1 MKLFLHSKSL
11 GVLLILAGCTSASA
25 SLVNLYTFNGS
36 NANDSVGGANGTV
49 VDPGAVTATYFTSG
63 NQRSLDL
70 RGNTG
75 QGSNS
80 ITEDA
85 FVDLPNGIMT
95 TAATTGTSGALSISV
110 WVTVDTNRNW
120 AEIYAFGTSNG
131 GENTAGGGS
140 SSPYLALIPS
150 TGDNQSLRSTTHSAS
165 GVELSVSTAA
175 AASLSTGVQH
185 HLVTVYDQ
193 SGGVPGTISFYLDN
207 ALVGTGPIAGGL
219 DLNTFTNNNNWLGR
233 SMWPDPVF
241 DGLINEVGIYN
252 TALTA
257 GEVSGIFNAGPAPIP
272 EPGSAV
278 LALAGL
284 AACRRR
290 RR

>member
-1 MKLFLHSKSL
+1 MRAFVPAKPFILRNQTFHPSFSKPCIMKLFLHSKSL
-11 GVLLILAGCTSASA
+11 GLLLILAACTSASA

-193 SGGVPGTISFYLDN
+193 SGGVPGTISFIWITRWWVPVRLRE
-207 ALVGTGPIAGGL
+207 ASISIPSRTTTTGWAAPC
-219 DLNTFTNNNNWLGR
+219 GR
-233 SMWPDPVF
+233 IRCS
-241 DGLINEVGIYN
+241 
-252 TALTA
+252 TA
-257 GEVSGIFNAGPAPIP
+257 
-272 EPGSAV
+272 
-278 LALAGL
+278 
-284 AACRRR
+284 
-290 RR
+290 